1 MTTLLDR
8 CPRWYLPKRQE
19 AAVCAV
25 SGGLDS
31 MCLLVLLDQW
41 CRETGARLTAAHFNH
56 RLRGAPKRQ
65 EAAVC
70 AVSGGLDS
78 MCLLVLLDQWCRET
92 GARLTAAHF
101 NHRLRGAESDRD
113 EAFVR
118 DWCAARG
125 VDFVSG
131 SADVAALA
139 AETGWTVEEAARNAR
154 YAFLRQTAKALGP
167 STRIY
172 TAHHADDNAET
183 VLLNL
188 LRGTGLT
195 GLRGIPPQRE
205 GIFRPLLQV
214 RREELAAFAAKN
226 RIPHVEDATNADAD
240 AAARNYLRLEILPRL
255 RTLNPR
261 AAEHIADAAARL
273 WELDAGLEDLTER
286 YLRRVSVQPGR
297 VTARLGDLAEIPEF
311 LLPRVLL
318 GMLDLLG
325 AGRKDVGAVHLEAIR
340 RLWAHHGNDARISL
354 PHGVTLPRVLLGML
368 DLLGAGRKDVGAVH
382 LEAIRRLWAHH
393 GNDARIS
400 LPHGVTARLAAS
412 RLMLETLP
420 QPLSRAE
427 LVKDCPLRWGDYT
440 LTLMDRRE
448 GRGLA
453 LAPGPD
459 WETVTVAPC
468 DPAERLILPE
478 THDGGRTVKRLCLD
492 RHISLAERD
501 RLPAIYVEN
510 RLAAVWRLGVHTEFL
525 PEGEAC
531 RFIQINE
538 TEENSQ

>member
-1 MTTLLDR
+1 MAT
-8 CPRWYLPKRQE
+8 
-19 AAVCAV
+19 
-25 SGGLDS
+25 
-31 MCLLVLLDQW
+31 
-41 CRETGARLTAAHFNH
+41 
-56 RLRGAPKRQ
+56 
-65 EAAVC
+65 
-70 AVSGGLDS
+70 
-78 MCLLVLLDQWCRET
+78 
-92 GARLTAAHF
+92 
-101 NHRLRGAESDRD
+101 
-113 EAFVR
+113 
-118 DWCAARG
+118 
-125 VDFVSG
+125 
-131 SADVAALA
+131 LA

-154 YAFLRQTAKALGP
+154 YDFLRQTAKALGP

-188 LRGTGLT
+188 LRGTGLA
-195 GLRGIPPQRE
+195 GLRGIPPQRD

-214 RREELAAFAAKN
+214 RREELAAFAAEN

-273 WELDAGLEDLTER
+273 WELDAGLEELTER

-297 VTARLGDLAEIPEF
+297 VTARLGDLAEVPEF

-354 PHGVTLPRVLLGML
+354 PHGVT
-368 DLLGAGRKDVGAVH
+368 
-382 LEAIRRLWAHH
+382 
-393 GNDARIS
+393 
-400 LPHGVTARLAAS
+400 ARLASS

-448 GRGLA
+448 GAGLA

-459 WETVTVAPC
+459 WEAVAVAPC
-468 DPAERLILPE
+468 DPAERMTLPE
-478 THDGGRTVKRLCLD
+478 TNGGGRTVKRLCLD
-492 RHISLAERD
+492 RRISLAERD

-538 TEENSQ
+538 TEESSQ

>member
-8 CPRWYLPKRQE
+8 CPRWYLPGQGDT
-19 AAVCAV
+19 AVCAV

-41 CRETGARLTAAHFNH
+41 CRKSGARLTAAHFNH
-56 RLRGAPKRQ
+56 RLRG
-65 EAAVC
+65 
-70 AVSGGLDS
+70 
-78 MCLLVLLDQWCRET
+78 
-92 GARLTAAHF
+92 TA
-101 NHRLRGAESDRD
+101 SDRD
-113 EAFVR
+113 ETFVR

-125 VDFVSG
+125 IDFIAG
-131 SADVAALA
+131 STDVAALA
-139 AETGWTVEEAARNAR
+139 AEKGWTVEEAARNAS
-154 YAFLRQTAKALGP
+154 YAFLRQTAESLGP
-167 STRIY
+167 AARSY

-188 LRGTGLT
+188 LRGTGLA
-195 GLRGIPPQRE
+195 GLRGIPPRRD
-205 GIFRPLLQV
+205 GIFRPLLHV
-214 RREELAAFAAKN
+214 RREELAAFSTEN
-226 RIPHVEDATNADAD
+226 RIPYVEDATNGDAD

-255 RTLNPR
+255 RSLNPR
-261 AAEHIADAAARL
+261 ASEHIADAAARL

-297 VTARLGDLAEIPEF
+297 VTARLGDLAEVPEF

-325 AGRKDVGAVHLEAIR
+325 AGRRDVGAVHLEAIR
-340 RLWAHHGNDARISL
+340 RLW
-354 PHGVTLPRVLLGML
+354 V
-368 DLLGAGRKDVGAVH
+368 
-382 LEAIRRLWAHH
+382 HH

-448 GRGLA
+448 GTGLA
-453 LAPGPD
+453 LGPGPD
-459 WETVTVAPC
+459 WETVAVALC
-468 DPAERLILPE
+468 DPGKRLTLPE
-478 THDGGRTVKRLCLD
+478 TNGGGRTIKRLCLD
-492 RHISLAERD
+492 RRISLAERD

-510 RLAAVWRLGVHTEFL
+510 RLAAVWRLGVSMEFL
-525 PEGEAC
+525 PEGNAC
-531 RFIQINE
+531 RFIQIKQ
-538 TEENSQ
+538 TEENSHEK

>member
-31 MCLLVLLDQW
+31 MCLL
-41 CRETGARLTAAHFNH
+41 A
-56 RLRGAPKRQ
+56 
-65 EAAVC
+65 
-70 AVSGGLDS
+70 
-78 MCLLVLLDQWCRET
+78 MLDQWCRET

-113 EAFVR
+113 EIFVQ

-131 SADVAALA
+131 SADVATLA

-154 YAFLRQTAKALGP
+154 YDFLRQTAKALGP

-188 LRGTGLT
+188 LRGTGLA
-195 GLRGIPPQRE
+195 GLRGIPPQRD

-214 RREELAAFAAKN
+214 RREELAAFAAEN

-273 WELDAGLEDLTER
+273 WELDAGLEELTER

-297 VTARLGDLAEIPEF
+297 VTARLGDLAEVPEF

-354 PHGVTLPRVLLGML
+354 PHGVT
-368 DLLGAGRKDVGAVH
+368 
-382 LEAIRRLWAHH
+382 
-393 GNDARIS
+393 
-400 LPHGVTARLAAS
+400 ARLASS

-448 GRGLA
+448 GAGLA

-459 WETVTVAPC
+459 WEAVAVAPC
-468 DPAERLILPE
+468 DPAERMTLPE
-478 THDGGRTVKRLCLD
+478 TNGGGRTVKRLCLD
-492 RHISLAERD
+492 RRISLAERD

-538 TEENSQ
+538 TEESSQ